1 MIVGIVI
8 LSVVVAGA
16 ICFVGRNHMIQVA
29 PAGTLD
35 LLRARRRIRP
45 PLPRPI
51 FVPPDPQPVAH
62 RQVWPVEPSSV
73 EAWLTKSWIT
83 KSWTIDLANDRDELR
98 MLSEL
103 RANPADVLMRMVYA
117 DWLEDRGELARAAF
131 VRGSEMLSDQHAVVE
146 TTSLVWRAVT
156 SHERVAC
163 EGLRCARRWDALEP
177 IDDDE
182 LARRCPICGK
192 TARYLDDLGKI
203 GSCRVLGEIPVL
215 DVACTFATTARPA
228 SFPFDLSSL

>member
-16 ICFVGRNHMIQVA
+16 ICFIGRNHMIQVA
-29 PAGTLD
+29 PGGTFD
-35 LLRARRRIRP
+35 LVRARRRIRP

-51 FVPPDPQPVAH
+51 FVPPEPQSVAQ
-62 RQVWPVEPSSV
+62 RQVWPAEPQSV

-83 KSWTIDLANDRDELR
+83 KSWTVALANDRDEQR

-103 RANPADVLMRMVYA
+103 RANPGDALMRMVYG

-131 VRGSEMLSDQHAVVE
+131 VRGTEVLSDQHAIVE
-146 TTSLVWRAVT
+146 TTSLAWRAVT
-156 SHERVAC
+156 SQERVAC
-163 EGLRCARRWDALEP
+163 AGLRCARRWDALEP

-182 LARRCPICGK
+182 LARYCPYCGK

-203 GSCRVLGEIPVL
+203 GSCQVLGEIPVL
-215 DVACTFATTARPA
+215 DVACTLATPARA
-228 SFPFDLSSL
+228 TFPFDLSSL

>member
-8 LSVVVAGA
+8 LSVVVVGA
-16 ICFVGRNHMIQVA
+16 ICFVGRNHMIEVA
-29 PAGTLD
+29 PAVTFD
-35 LLRARRRIRP
+35 LTRARRRIRP

-51 FVPPDPQPVAH
+51 FIAPDPQPVRRTA
-62 RQVWPVEPSSV
+62 QPPPWVQP
-73 EAWLTKSWIT
+73 WIT
-83 KSWTIDLANDRDELR
+83 KSWTTELANDRDEQR

-103 RANPADVLMRMVYA
+103 RANPGDALLRMVYG

-131 VRGSEMLSDQHAVVE
+131 VRGTEMLSDQHAVVE
-146 TTSLVWRAVT
+146 TTSLAWRAVT

-163 EGLRCARRWDALEP
+163 DGLRCARRWDALEP
-177 IDDDE
+177 IADDE

-192 TARYLDDLGKI
+192 TARYLDDLGKM
-203 GSCRVLGEIPVL
+203 GSCQVLGEIPVL
-215 DVACTFATTARPA
+215 DVACTFATTTRPA